1 MATRKSAPETPQPLG
16 LRVEQAEAKSRLVER
31 MQIGEQLLSNG
42 LSSYAALEE
51 AEKKY
56 QKWNDFNVALLKS
69 LFTTDELANEYNAS
83 TGMVMMVMREKSL
96 SEKVDDYNKRIDKK
110 VHRLDSIS
118 ERLTLFPVTG
128 FAKEPEFSARP
139 GLEREIKS
147 SKKVFVVHGRDDAAK
162 ANLEAFL
169 REIGLDPIVLHR
181 QADEGM
187 TVIEK
192 FEKHSDVR
200 YAFILL
206 TPDEVS
212 YLVSESNKVDNDR
225 NKERRAR
232 PNVIFEWGYFVGK
245 LGRSSVCCISTG
257 DVTVPSD
264 MNGLVTKR
272 YISSVEEVGYAIIKD
287 LRAAGIDAKMMA

>member
-1 MATRKSAPETPQPLG
+1 MATRKIAPETPQQVA
-16 LRVEQAEAKSRLVER
+16 LRVEKSEAKSRLVER
-31 MQIGEQLLSNG
+31 MQIGEELLSRELRSFEDLG
-42 LSSYAALEE
+42 E

-56 QKWNDFNVALLKS
+56 QKWNDFNVALLKQ
-69 LFTTDELANEYNAS
+69 LFTIDQLASEYNAS
-83 TGMVMMVMREKSL
+83 TGMLVMVMREKTL
-96 SEKVDDYNKRIDKK
+96 REKIDDYSKRLDKK
-110 VHRLDSIS
+110 VNRLDSIID
-118 ERLTLFPVTG
+118 RITLFPVVG
-128 FAKEPEFSARP
+128 GAKEAESADRS
-139 GLEREIKS
+139 GVEAETTN

-169 REIGLDPIVLHR
+169 REIGLAPIVLHR

-206 TPDEVS
+206 TPDEVAF
-212 YLVSESNKVDNDR
+212 LVSESGKADNDR
-225 NKERRAR
+225 NKELRAR

-245 LGRSSVCCISTG
+245 LGRSRVCCISTG

-272 YISSVEEVGYAIIKD
+272 YTSAVDEVAYSIIKD
-287 LRAAGIDAKMMA
+287 LRAAGIDVS